1 MNSKAVPLLFLYLA
15 SLGNHSL
22 AKSPQDISDSFS
34 KEIFS
39 RYEKLRESTLNRLV
53 NLENRIDG
61 MSPEFRELLGDRKK
75 KYQANFNQTGKAL
88 LNPILH
94 YAIITERKRL
104 ENEDPFI
111 KELSQSALLM
121 KQYARKVASNLLV
134 LETTNLLM
142 TYVEYLDQYN
152 RGERSLN
159 PSVRNLASQ
168 SENETKTD
176 GEIVKILAA
185 TLTAMDY
192 SKEKKATL
200 AYSDPKFTSLNNQE
214 SEATKKLIEAGLG
227 PWDQDSLLPLNRNA
241 SKAEKEAEEKKR
253 LKQTKDLVLML
264 EGLASAFAVAN
275 KALGDEYQ
283 YRVLKLNQKIKTQL
297 NQKPIISEP

>member
-1 MNSKAVPLLFLYLA
+1 MRFLVLLFSSIWFSFFANHSWAKSKAE
-15 SLGNHSL
+15 
-22 AKSPQDISDSFS
+22 ISEAFA

-39 RYEKLRESTLNRLV
+39 RYEKLRESTLARLV

-61 MSPEFRELLGDRKK
+61 MSPDFRELLGDRKK
-75 KYQANFNQTGKAL
+75 PYQTDFNKTGKAL
-88 LNPILH
+88 MNPVLH

-104 ENEDPFI
+104 ENEEPFL
-111 KELSQSALLM
+111 KELSRSPLLN

-134 LETTNLLM
+134 IEATNLLT

-152 RGERSLN
+152 RGERGLN
-159 PSVRNLASQ
+159 PAARNLASQ
-168 SENETKTD
+168 SEIETKAD
-176 GEIVKILAA
+176 AEIIKILAA

-200 AYSDPKFTSLNNQE
+200 AYSDPRFTSLNSQE

-227 PWDQDSLLPLNRNA
+227 PWDKDSLPLVNRDG
-241 SKAEKEAEEKKR
+241 SPLEKEAEEKRR
-253 LKQTKDLVLML
+253 LKQTKGLVLML

-275 KALGDEYQ
+275 KSLGDEYQ
-283 YRVLKLNQKIKTQL
+283 YRVLKLNQKIKSQL
-297 NQKPIISEP
+297 NQKPTVTEP